1 MQQSTVR
8 ETSKADKS
16 IESEKLLILEVEALK
31 QRVTTLE
38 QVELASK
45 HKI

>member
-8 ETSKADKS
+8 ETSKVDKS

>member
-1 MQQSTVR
+1 MQQLTVR
-8 ETSKADKS
+8 ETSKVDKS

-45 HKI
+45 HQI